1 MRNETNLH
9 DDAEC
14 LQAFSNFF
22 VANARENSR
31 KFSSEEELN
40 SKLIY
45 NYAPVFTGKTKK
57 SKFQQKYY
65 FTKPKAA
72 TIISQERRDL

>member
-1 MRNETNLH
+1 MRNETNPH

-45 NYAPVFTGKTKK
+45 NYAPVFTGKTGG
-57 SKFQQKYY
+57 Y
-65 FTKPKAA
+65 FEQEYQFPKPKA
-72 TIISQERRDL
+72 